1 MLLSALKAKEDE
13 EPNDDQRE
21 VIKRNIGRRLK
32 LAEY

>member
-13 EPNDDQRE
+13 VPNDDQRD